1 MKKECEMINDLLPLY
16 IDGVCSEESKRL
28 VEEHIKTCDACR
40 KMAEQMKSDLV
51 LPMKD
56 SADVKGFRKFVNK
69 KVWGR
74 ALIVIVIFAVLW
86 IIGNWAVT
94 SHWSEVWPEIG
105 AEGIQENVEVV
116 EMDGALYLHQSDLL
130 GGGQIV
136 TISTEEELENG
147 IVRFYLGE
155 QGLTSLDPTGQSR
168 SWQLTESYHA
178 LGGHREGVA
187 ITSAF
192 VSGNEEE
199 TESLPVIRKVIY
211 CHKDGTE
218 VAVLWEEG
226 QEPKV
231 LEAQK

>member
-16 IDGVCSEESKRL
+16 IDGVCSEESKKL
-28 VEEHIKTCDACR
+28 VEEHMKTCDSCR
-40 KMAEQMKSDLV
+40 KTAEQMKSDLA

-74 ALIVIVIFAVLW
+74 ALIIIVIFAVLW
-86 IIGNWAVT
+86 VVGNWAVT

-116 EMDGALYLHQSDLL
+116 EMDGALYLHQSALL
-130 GGGQIV
+130 GSGQIV
-136 TISTEEELENG
+136 TISTGEELENG

-168 SWQLTESYHA
+168 SCTWWTPGRCHYNIS
-178 LGGHREGVA
+178 
-187 ITSAF
+187 IC
-192 VSGNEEE
+192 
-199 TESLPVIRKVIY
+199 IR
-211 CHKDGTE
+211 
-218 VAVLWEEG
+218 
-226 QEPKV
+226 
-231 LEAQK
+231 